1 MMGLSWV
8 GVSVV
13 RRRRGRNERHEGERG
28 RNTNRDVAGTS
39 AGGST
44 GAVRDGESAGLR
56 GTEVGT
62 DGTERKTGRRRKR
75 NYAGTKIR
83 S

>member
-1 MMGLSWV
+1 MSQLCGDEGGETRDMKEREGEIQIGMW
-8 GVSVV
+8 
-13 RRRRGRNERHEGERG
+13 RGRR
-28 RNTNRDVAGTS
+28 